1 MLYSEKPMKKE
12 KKGKGVLHLLIVQF
26 LLGVLIYVAITFY
39 PTEPKMTLIVIYILI
54 LAILFFSWRGLRS
67 LWQKETAPPPA
78 QGRSKNQ

>member
-1 MLYSEKPMKKE
+1 MKKE

-54 LAILFFSWRGLRS
+54 LAILFFSWIGLRS
-67 LWQKETAPPPA
+67 LWQKETVPPPA
-78 QGRSKNQ
+78 QGRSKNR